1 MLIRDVYRSGDE
13 GTAHFRGRAHVARRW
28 AERAVEPRVVDFY
41 RGLAAFYE
49 EIADGDAGIPP
60 LIAHQVAKRTFDE

>member
-13 GTAHFRGRAHVARRW
+13 GTTHFRPRAHVARRW
-28 AERAVEPRVVDFY
+28 AERAVEPKVIDFH
-41 RGLAAFYE
+41 RGLAAFYD

-60 LIAHQVAKRTFDE
+60 LNALQALKRRFDE